1 MSDQVPTN
9 IRRRIIIVSM
19 AMAFILYLDRVC
31 LAEIVKSASFNTEVG
46 ISKEEIGVLLGSF
59 FLAYAIFQ
67 VPAGWISDRFGARA
81 MLTSYIVLW
90 SVFTALTGA
99 VSSFPALL
107 AMRLLCGAAEAGA
120 YPASNAIIRRW
131 IPPSNRARA
140 SSFVTVGG
148 RIGGTLAPF
157 ITAWMVV
164 AIGYWRPVLWIDG
177 AVGLVVAFLYW
188 RVVRNRP
195 SEHPECNEAE
205 RALIG
210 IPPVEAPPSLRDLGL
225 TLRAFCRSRNLW
237 LLASVGFLVNVGWAF
252 LITWL
257 PTYLKEAHRVEPVAG
272 GRMVTLVLAC
282 GMIGQLTGGWLTD
295 WSTRT
300 FGPRWGRVVPLTTS
314 GLLAGSAY
322 VVCLYMNSAWAIV
335 ACCGL
340 VSFAVDMGNPATW
353 AVMQDIGG
361 RVTAATAGW
370 ANMWG
375 NFGAALTGFMVPT
388 LASIAKTN
396 EAGQN
401 LVFLVCGG
409 ALATSGLLA
418 LGLNATKPVVA
429 DSSRVVSVAKAV
441 SPMP

>member
-1 MSDQVPTN
+1 MSEQAPTN
-9 IRRRIIIVSM
+9 VRARIIGVSM

-31 LAEIVKSASFNTEVG
+31 LAEIVKSTSFNAEVG
-46 ISKEEIGVLLGSF
+46 LTKSEIGQLLGSF
-59 FLAYAIFQ
+59 FFAYALFQ

-81 MLTSYIVLW
+81 MLTTYIILW
-90 SVFTALTGA
+90 SLFTALTGA

-120 YPASNAIIRRW
+120 YPTSNAIIRRW
-131 IPPSNRARA
+131 MPLSQRARA

-148 RIGGTLAPF
+148 RIGGTLAPV

-177 AVGLVVAFLYW
+177 AVGIVIAYFYW
-188 RVVRNRP
+188 RVVRNSPR
-195 SEHPECNEAE
+195 EHPDCNDAE

-210 IPPVEAPPSLRDLGL
+210 HPPVEAPPSLRDLRA
-225 TLRAFCRSRNLW
+225 TLGAFCRSRNLW
-237 LLASVGFLVNVGWAF
+237 LLALVGFLINVGWAF

-257 PTYLKEAHRVEPVAG
+257 PTYLKEARQVEAVAG

-282 GMIGQLTGGWLTD
+282 GMVGQLCGGWLTD

-300 FGPRWGRVVPLTTS
+300 FGIRRGRVMPLTTS

-322 VVCLYMNSAWAIV
+322 VGCLFVDSAWGIV
-335 ACCGL
+335 ALCGL

-353 AVMQDIGG
+353 AIMQDIGG

-375 NFGAALTGFMVPT
+375 NFGASLTGFMVPW
-388 LASIAKTN
+388 LAGIARSN

-409 ALATSGLLA
+409 ALFASGIAA
-418 LGLNATKPVVA
+418 LGLDATKPVVPLHA
-429 DSSRVVSVAKAV
+429 PSA
-441 SPMP
+441 